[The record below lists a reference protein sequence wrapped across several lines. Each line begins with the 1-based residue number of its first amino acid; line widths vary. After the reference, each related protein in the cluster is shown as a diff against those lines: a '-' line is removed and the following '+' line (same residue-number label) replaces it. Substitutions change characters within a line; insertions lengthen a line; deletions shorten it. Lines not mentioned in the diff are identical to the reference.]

1 MNVQQNT
8 LKSNPFAAKAP
19 SAAAENAPLA
29 ASAEGVL
36 PAKKSKPSKTPP
48 KNRPTC
54 PRGFQQPKPR
64 RGNRQCHLP
73 RRRRG
78 LGDRRHRGA
87 YRLRSSLQRRH
98 GSGQQL
104 PLWLQPDLSLSDVHF
119 IPFYHQ
125 CKGQGFLSGDG
136 SLHDLYPD
144 PGQLYPGLSFP
155 IGRSSGLDSFW
166 DQRLFYGFGDRGQCC

>member
-48 KNRPTC
+48 KNRPYLSL
-54 PRGFQQPKPR
+54 GFQQPKPR

-125 CKGQGFLSGDG
+125 CKGQGLLSGDG

-144 PGQLYPGLSFP
+144 PGQLYPGPVFP
-155 IGRSSGLDSFW
+155 YWAVLWAGLFLGSTPFLRFW
-166 DQRLFYGFGDRGQCC
+166 GRGQCY